1 MVFGWFN
8 SFPLRHYLL
17 SKVLYR
23 VSLTIYTFLL
33 VSPFLR
39 FPVDSRLS
47 RVISCY
53 KLATNYHQH
62 TQRYYKPRRL
72 LSLKNRKTTG
82 AAIDETTGHG
92 IYNPSAATHPSLHAR
107 PHSRLTHV
115 QHSRS
120 PASLRW
126 LRGAP
131 LTRYGDHVS
140 GLDHSEPVLFWA
152 KEKPATCE
160 GSGLGELRWLMPT
173 CGGAGSGA
181 DC

>member
-72 LSLKNRKTTG
+72 LSLKSQKPP
-82 AAIDETTGHG
+82 AAIDETTGDG
-92 IYNPSAATHPSLHAR
+92 IYNPGAATIPSLHAR
-107 PHSRLTHV
+107 PHSRPNHIW
-115 QHSRS
+115 HSRS

-140 GLDHSEPVLFWA
+140 GLHHSEPLWVLG
-152 KEKPATCE
+152 KRKPATCE
-160 GSGLGELRWLMPT
+160 GSGLWKLRW
-173 CGGAGSGA
+173 
-181 DC
+181 